1 VAAVQLSSPCRGGV
15 RCLWHVVSPWLLA
28 PLPSSYAYG
37 VSTPNPRAAATAMLL
52 PAPPPF
58 HPYSYQ
64 RVEGTLLCSDAE
76 GSKNIMVVALRPHL
90 LPWGARWGTPGYGGP
105 HHPAI
110 WYCPHSICQYLA
122 WPRHHHP
129 PVLEKAH
136 LAQPLVCCTSRLWI
150 LCHGASAHA
159 VLVWGHQTCPTPT
172 DKHFDPKAKGC
183 PTPIPGSWIPSRT
196 GRWNLRCCQRRR
208 HRRGLGQ
215 RQRVPT
221 LAPEAVREGSLFMPA
236 AQRAHRKLWQLQ
248 STVLGQRVQHLPSK
262 LPQQ

>member
-1 VAAVQLSSPCRGGV
+1 MDAEIVVALAAQSKRQSWQCLAFAVKMREEFVAAVQLSSPCRGGV

-105 HHPAI
+105 HHPAMVLPSF
-110 WYCPHSICQYLA
+110 YLSIPCMA
-122 WPRHHHP
+122 SPSP
-129 PVLEKAH
+129 PSSAGK
-136 LAQPLVCCTSRLWI
+136 
-150 LCHGASAHA
+150 GAS
-159 VLVWGHQTCPTPT
+159 
-172 DKHFDPKAKGC
+172 
-183 PTPIPGSWIPSRT
+183 GSTAGLLHKPSLDTVSWRI
-196 GRWNLRCCQRRR
+196 GSRRV
-208 HRRGLGQ
+208 GLGSSNLSH
-215 RQRVPT
+215 PY
-221 LAPEAVREGSLFMPA
+221 
-236 AQRAHRKLWQLQ
+236 
-248 STVLGQRVQHLPSK
+248 
-262 LPQQ
+262 